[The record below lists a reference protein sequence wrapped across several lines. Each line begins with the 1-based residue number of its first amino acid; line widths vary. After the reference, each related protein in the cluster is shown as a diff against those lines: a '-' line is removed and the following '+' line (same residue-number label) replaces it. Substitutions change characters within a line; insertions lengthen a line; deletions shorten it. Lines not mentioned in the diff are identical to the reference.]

1 MFIIDKDNSIRMI
14 QGDTGSI
21 RLTLDNYKLSSGDK
35 VTFAMTSNSL
45 KRLLIEKS
53 ITEFESDGTALII
66 LNGKDT
72 VDIAPGSY
80 LYEIQVITKDGRIDT
95 VIPMTRFKIM
105 EGMIYER

>member
-1 MFIIDKDNSIRMI
+1 MFIIDNDNGIRMI

-45 KRLLIEKS
+45 KRLLIEKN

-80 LYEIQVITKDGRIDT
+80 LYEIQVITKDGRTDT

-105 EGMIYER
+105 EGMIYE

>member
-1 MFIIDKDNSIRMI
+1 MFIIDKDNGIRMI

-35 VTFAMTSNSL
+35 VTFAMTSSSL
-45 KRLLIEKS
+45 KRLLIEKN

-95 VIPMTRFKIM
+95 VIPMTKFKIM

>member
-1 MFIIDKDNSIRMI
+1 MFIIDNDNSIRMI

-95 VIPMTRFKIM
+95 VIPMTKFKIM

>member
-1 MFIIDKDNSIRMI
+1 MFIIDNDNGIRMI

-35 VTFAMTSNSL
+35 VTFAMTSSSL
-45 KRLLIEKS
+45 KRLLIEKN

-66 LNGKDT
+66 LNGRDT

>member
-45 KRLLIEKS
+45 KRLLIKKN

-105 EGMIYER
+105 EGMIYE

>member
-1 MFIIDKDNSIRMI
+1 MFIIDDDNGIRMI

-45 KRLLIEKS
+45 KRLLIEKN

-105 EGMIYER
+105 EGMIYE

>member
-72 VDIAPGSY
+72 VDITPGSY

>member
-1 MFIIDKDNSIRMI
+1 MFIIDNDNGIRMI

-45 KRLLIEKS
+45 KRLLIKKN

-105 EGMIYER
+105 EGMIYE

>member
-1 MFIIDKDNSIRMI
+1 MFIIDNDNGIRMI

-35 VTFAMTSNSL
+35 VTFAMTSRKL
-45 KRLLIEKS
+45 KRLLIKKS

-95 VIPMTRFKIM
+95 VIPMTKIKIM

>member
-1 MFIIDKDNSIRMI
+1 MFIIDNDNGIRMI

-21 RLTLDNYKLSSGDK
+21 RLKLDNYKLSSGDK

-45 KRLLIEKS
+45 KRLLIEKN

-95 VIPMTRFKIM
+95 VIPMTKIKIM

>member
-1 MFIIDKDNSIRMI
+1 MFIIDNDNSIRMI

-45 KRLLIEKS
+45 KRLLIEKN

-95 VIPMTRFKIM
+95 IIPMTRFKIM
-105 EGMIYER
+105 EGMIYE

>member
-1 MFIIDKDNSIRMI
+1 MFKIDNDNGIRMI

-21 RLTLDNYKLSSGDK
+21 RLKLDNYKLSSGDK
-35 VTFAMTSNSL
+35 VTFALSSNSY
-45 KRLLIEKS
+45 KRLLIEKN

-72 VDIAPGSY
+72 VDIVPGTY

-95 VIPMTRFKIM
+95 VIPMTKFKIM

>member
-35 VTFAMTSNSL
+35 VTFAMTSSSL
-45 KRLLIEKS
+45 KRLLIEKN

-66 LNGKDT
+66 LNGRDT

>member
-1 MFIIDKDNSIRMI
+1 MFIIDNDNSIRMI

-45 KRLLIEKS
+45 KRLLIEKN

-105 EGMIYER
+105 EGMIYE

>member
-1 MFIIDKDNSIRMI
+1 MFKIDNDNGIRII
-14 QGDTGSI
+14 QGHTGSI

-35 VTFAMTSNSL
+35 VTFAMTSSSL
-45 KRLLIEKS
+45 KRLLIEKN

-80 LYEIQVITKDGRIDT
+80 LYEIQVITKDARIDT
-95 VIPMTRFKIM
+95 VIPMTKIKIM

>member
-1 MFIIDKDNSIRMI
+1 MFIIDNDNSIRMI

-45 KRLLIEKS
+45 KRLLIEKN

-95 VIPMTRFKIM
+95 VISMTRFKIM
-105 EGMIYER
+105 EGMIYE

>member
-1 MFIIDKDNSIRMI
+1 MFIIDNDNSIRII

-21 RLTLDNYKLSSGDK
+21 RLKLDNYKLSSGDK

-45 KRLLIEKS
+45 KRVLIEKN

-72 VDIAPGSY
+72 VDLAPGSY
-80 LYEIQVITKDGRIDT
+80 VYEIQVITKDGRIDT

-105 EGMIYER
+105 EGMIYE

>member
-1 MFIIDKDNSIRMI
+1 MFIIDNDNSIRMI

-35 VTFAMTSNSL
+35 VTFAMTSSSL
-45 KRLLIEKS
+45 KRLLIEKN

-105 EGMIYER
+105 EGMIYE

>member
-1 MFIIDKDNSIRMI
+1 MFIIDNDNGIRMI

-21 RLTLDNYKLSSGDK
+21 RLTLNNYKLSSGDK

-95 VIPMTRFKIM
+95 VIPMTKIKIM
-105 EGMIYER
+105 EGMIYE

>member
-21 RLTLDNYKLSSGDK
+21 RLTLDNYKLSNGDK

>member
-1 MFIIDKDNSIRMI
+1 MFIIDNDNSIRMI
-14 QGDTGSI
+14 QGDSGSI

-35 VTFAMTSNSL
+35 VTFAMTSSSL
-45 KRLLIEKS
+45 KRLLIEKN

-95 VIPMTRFKIM
+95 VMPMTRFKIM

>member
-1 MFIIDKDNSIRMI
+1 MFIIDKDNGIRMI

-45 KRLLIEKS
+45 KRLLIEKN

-95 VIPMTRFKIM
+95 VIPMTKFKIM

>member
-1 MFIIDKDNSIRMI
+1 MFIIDNDNGIRMI

>member
-45 KRLLIEKS
+45 KRLLIEKN

-105 EGMIYER
+105 EGMIYE

>member
-1 MFIIDKDNSIRMI
+1 MFIIDNDNGIRMI

-45 KRLLIEKS
+45 KRLLIEKN

>member
-1 MFIIDKDNSIRMI
+1 MFIIDKDNGIRMI

-95 VIPMTRFKIM
+95 VIPMTKIKIM
-105 EGMIYER
+105 EGMIYE

>member
-66 LNGKDT
+66 LNRKDT

>member
-1 MFIIDKDNSIRMI
+1 MFIIDNDNGIRMI

-21 RLTLDNYKLSSGDK
+21 RLKLDNYKLSSGDK

-45 KRLLIEKS
+45 KRLLIEKN

-95 VIPMTRFKIM
+95 VIPMTKFKIM

>member
-1 MFIIDKDNSIRMI
+1 MFIIDNDNGIRMI

-21 RLTLDNYKLSSGDK
+21 RLIINNYRLSSGDK

-45 KRLLIEKS
+45 KRLLIEKN

>member
-21 RLTLDNYKLSSGDK
+21 RLTLDNYRLSSGDK

-45 KRLLIEKS
+45 KHLLIEKS

>member
-1 MFIIDKDNSIRMI
+1 MFIIDKDNGIRMI

>member
-21 RLTLDNYKLSSGDK
+21 RLKLDNYKLSSGDK

>member
-1 MFIIDKDNSIRMI
+1 MFIIDKDNGIRMI

-95 VIPMTRFKIM
+95 VIPMTKIKIM

>member
-1 MFIIDKDNSIRMI
+1 MFIIDNDNSIRMI

-45 KRLLIEKS
+45 KRLLIEKN

-66 LNGKDT
+66 LSGKDT

-105 EGMIYER
+105 EGMIYE

>member
-1 MFIIDKDNSIRMI
+1 MFIIDNDNGIRMI

-21 RLTLDNYKLSSGDK
+21 RLTLNNYKLSSGDK

-45 KRLLIEKS
+45 KRLLIKKN

-72 VDIAPGSY
+72 VDVTPGRY

-95 VIPMTRFKIM
+95 VIPMTKINIM
-105 EGMIYER
+105 QGMIYAR

>member
-1 MFIIDKDNSIRMI
+1 MFIIDKDNGIRMI

-95 VIPMTRFKIM
+95 VIPMTKFKIM
-105 EGMIYER
+105 EGMIYGR

>member
-1 MFIIDKDNSIRMI
+1 MFIIDNDNGIRMI

-35 VTFAMTSNSL
+35 VTFAMTSSSL
-45 KRLLIEKS
+45 KRLLIEKN

>member
-1 MFIIDKDNSIRMI
+1 MFIIDKDNGIRMI

-95 VIPMTRFKIM
+95 VIPMTKFKIM

>member
-53 ITEFESDGTALII
+53 ITKFESDGTALII

-72 VDIAPGSY
+72 VDITPGSY

-95 VIPMTRFKIM
+95 VIPMTKIKIM
-105 EGMIYER
+105 EGMIYE